1 VAQIVQSQRPDP
13 AGSAE
18 RTEGPSDSELVSRT
32 LAGSERAF
40 HDLVLRYE
48 RPIFSLIVRMV
59 RDANLAEDLAQ
70 EVFLKAYRRLD
81 TFDRERRFASWL
93 FKIAH
98 NATLDHL
105 RKSGLD
111 TVPLEGSGDDEP
123 GLVGILADD
132 SREGGEARVHRGDL
146 ARVLESALASL
157 KPEHREALMLR
168 FKQGLAYQ
176 EICDVMGLPLGTVK
190 TNIHRAR
197 KSLAEA
203 LTRAGFRA
211 PE

>member
-1 VAQIVQSQRPDP
+1 MDGPEA
-13 AGSAE
+13 
-18 RTEGPSDSELVSRT
+18 PSDADLVKRA

-40 HDLVLRYE
+40 HDLVVRYE

-59 RDANLAEDLAQ
+59 RDSNTAEDLAQ
-70 EVFLKAYRRLD
+70 EVFWKAYRRLD
-81 TFDRERRFASWL
+81 TFDIERRFASWL

-98 NATLDHL
+98 NTTLDHL

-146 ARVLESALASL
+146 ARVLETALTNL
-157 KPEHREALMLR
+157 KPEHRESLLLR
-168 FKQGLAYQ
+168 FKQGMAYQ
-176 EICDVMGLPLGTVK
+176 EICEVMGLPLGTVK

-197 KSLAEA
+197 KALAEA